1 MFIIGFITLIYGK
14 KNYVL
19 KKPAGSPVFDAIR
32 IVWIRVR
39 TGGFEAAKSG
49 GGRGKANRPWND
61 RFVEELRETLRA
73 CRVFV
78 SCLPSSL
85 HLMLFKGVFVWILE

>member
-19 KKPAGSPVFDAIR
+19 KQPTGSPVFDALR
-32 IVWIRVR
+32 ILWIRAR
-39 TGGFEAAKSG
+39 TGGFEAAKSEG
-49 GGRGKANRPWND
+49 WRGKASRPWGD
-61 RFVEELRETLRA
+61 KFVDELRETLKS

-78 SCLPSSL
+78 SIFASNHS
-85 HLMLFKGVFVWILE
+85 IA

>member
-19 KKPAGSPVFDAIR
+19 RKPTGSPVFNALR
-32 IVWIRVR
+32 ILWIRVR
-39 TGGFEAAKSG
+39 TGGFEMAKSG
-49 GGRGKANRPWND
+49 GGRGKASRPWSD
-61 RFVEELRETLRA
+61 RFVDELRNTLKA

-78 SCLPSSL
+78 SPSRLSD
-85 HLMLFKGVFVWILE
+85 